1 MNYARFLD
9 ISPKI
14 GIVMKITAKQEAG
27 PEKGR
32 KAAYF
37 ARNRAALILATQ
49 DLLGDKGWNATIE
62 EVAANAQVSVS
73 TIYQHFDTKD
83 DLFRSCFIEAW
94 TAFETWAL
102 ESSASIEDPLEQLVS
117 PMRLMFR
124 GATIHP
130 TLAKMLVR
138 NQAEITLLIPIFTKN
153 LENAMRA
160 LVKAKVLD
168 VDHAD
173 VRITNLKAVLMQTF
187 VTQLENPKSNPNDS
201 DFALSLAL
209 PMIGISD
216 AKAKAITTGPLATD
230 TTKRIA

>member
-1 MNYARFLD
+1 MG
-9 ISPKI
+9 K
-14 GIVMKITAKQEAG
+14 TAKKEPSA

-49 DLLGDKGWNATIE
+49 DLLGDKGWTATIE
-62 EVAANAQVSVS
+62 EVAANAGVSVS
-73 TIYQHFDTKD
+73 TIYQHFDSKD
-83 DLFRSCFIEAW
+83 ELFRSCFLEGWAV
-94 TAFETWAL
+94 FETWAR
-102 ESSASIEDPLEQLVS
+102 ESSASIEDPLERLVS

-124 GATIHP
+124 GATIYP

-138 NQAEITLLIPIFTKN
+138 NQAEVTLFVPLIAKN

-187 VTQLENPKSNPNDS
+187 VIQLENPKSNPNES

-209 PMIGISD
+209 PMIGIPA
-216 AKAKAITTGPLATD
+216 AKAKAITTGPLAAD
-230 TTKRIA
+230 TSKPIA

>member
-1 MNYARFLD
+1 MG
-9 ISPKI
+9 KI
-14 GIVMKITAKQEAG
+14 ADDKPGG

-37 ARNRAALILATQ
+37 ARNRAALLLATQ
-49 DLLGDKGWNATIE
+49 ELLGDKGWNATIE
-62 EVAANAQVSVS
+62 EVAANAGVSVS

-83 DLFRSCFIEAW
+83 ELFRNCFIEAW

-102 ESSASIEDPLEQLVS
+102 ESSASIEDPLEQLVA

-124 GATIHP
+124 GATTHP

-138 NQAEITLLIPIFTKN
+138 NQAEVSLLVPLFTQN
-153 LENAMRA
+153 LGNAIRA

-173 VRITNLKAVLMQTF
+173 VRITNLKAVLMRTF
-187 VTQLENPKSNPNDS
+187 VLQLENPKSNPNDS

-209 PMIGISD
+209 PMIGISA
-216 AKAKAITTGPLATD
+216 AKAKAITTSALATD

>member
-1 MNYARFLD
+1 MGKTTED
-9 ISPKI
+9 
-14 GIVMKITAKQEAG
+14 KQGG

-37 ARNRAALILATQ
+37 ARNRVALVLATQ
-49 DLLGDKGWNATIE
+49 ELLAEKGWNATIE
-62 EVAANAQVSVS
+62 EVAVNAGVSVS
-73 TIYQHFDTKD
+73 TIYQHFDTKEE
-83 DLFRSCFIEAW
+83 LFRLCFMEAW
-94 TAFETWAL
+94 TTFETWAL
-102 ESSASIEDPLEQLVS
+102 ENSASIQDPLERLVS

-124 GATIHP
+124 GATIYP

-138 NQAEITLLIPIFTKN
+138 NQAEITFLVPTFTKN
-153 LENAMRA
+153 LGNAMRA

-187 VTQLENPKSNPNDS
+187 VIQLENPKSNPKES

-209 PMIGISD
+209 PMIGIPA
-216 AKAKAITTGPLATD
+216 AKAKAITTGPLAAD
-230 TTKRIA
+230 TSKPIA

>member
-1 MNYARFLD
+1 MW
-9 ISPKI
+9 K
-14 GIVMKITAKQEAG
+14 TAKKEPSA

-49 DLLGDKGWNATIE
+49 NLLGDKGWNATIE
-62 EVAANAQVSVS
+62 EVAANAGVSVS

-83 DLFRSCFIEAW
+83 ELFRSCFFEAW

-102 ESSASIEDPLEQLVS
+102 ESSASIEDPLERLVS

-138 NQAEITLLIPIFTKN
+138 NQAEITLLVPIFTKS
-153 LENAMRA
+153 LGNAMLA

-187 VTQLENPKSNPNDS
+187 VIQLENPKSSPNDS

-209 PMIGISD
+209 PMIGIPA
-216 AKAKAITTGPLATD
+216 AKAKAITTCPLATD
-230 TTKRIA
+230 TTKPIA

>member
-1 MNYARFLD
+1 VG
-9 ISPKI
+9 KI
-14 GIVMKITAKQEAG
+14 ADDKPGG

-37 ARNRAALILATQ
+37 ARNRAALLLATQ
-49 DLLGDKGWNATIE
+49 ELLGDKGWNATIE
-62 EVAANAQVSVS
+62 EVAANAGVSVS

-83 DLFRSCFIEAW
+83 ELFRNCFIEAW

-102 ESSASIEDPLEQLVS
+102 ESSASIEDPLEQLVA

-124 GATIHP
+124 GATTHP

-138 NQAEITLLIPIFTKN
+138 NQAEVSLLVPLFTQN
-153 LENAMRA
+153 LGNAIRA

-173 VRITNLKAVLMQTF
+173 VRITNLKAVLMRTF
-187 VTQLENPKSNPNDS
+187 VLQLENPKSNPNDS

-209 PMIGISD
+209 PMIGISA
-216 AKAKAITTGPLATD
+216 AKAKAITTSALATD

>member
-1 MNYARFLD
+1 MT
-9 ISPKI
+9 K
-14 GIVMKITAKQEAG
+14 KTAKQEAG

-49 DLLGDKGWNATIE
+49 NLLGDKGWNATIE
-62 EVAANAQVSVS
+62 EVAANAGVSVS

-83 DLFRSCFIEAW
+83 QLFRSCFIEAW

-102 ESSASIEDPLEQLVS
+102 ESSASIEDPLERLVS

-124 GATIHP
+124 GATIYP

-138 NQAEITLLIPIFTKN
+138 NQAEVSLLVPLFTQN
-153 LENAMRA
+153 LRNAMRA

-173 VRITNLKAVLMQTF
+173 VRITNLEAVLMRTF
-187 VTQLENPKSNPNDS
+187 VLQLENPKSNPNDS

-209 PMIGISD
+209 PMIGIPA
-216 AKAKAITTGPLATD
+216 AKAKAITTGPLATE
-230 TTKRIA
+230 TNRRPPFPPQT